1 MNREVLS
8 FEKTAYAE
16 VERERGFKLGKHK
29 KKKDTIREIIMGIK
43 IITSRSIC
51 NHLNMTKRNLE
62 ICFLRRY
69 WCLSSN
75 SLLKV
80 LWAYPGT
87 QNIT

>member
-8 FEKTAYAE
+8 FEKTAYVE
-16 VERERGFKLGKHK
+16 VEREREALSWESI
-29 KKKDTIREIIMGIK
+29 KKDTIREIIMGIK
-43 IITSRSIC
+43 IITSQSIC